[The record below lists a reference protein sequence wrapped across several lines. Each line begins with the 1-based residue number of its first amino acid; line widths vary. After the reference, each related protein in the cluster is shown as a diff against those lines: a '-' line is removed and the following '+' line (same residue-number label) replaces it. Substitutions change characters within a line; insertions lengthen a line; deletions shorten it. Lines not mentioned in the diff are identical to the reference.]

1 VENAAKR
8 PLHIVARRSEPANS
22 GGAQSSGESQE
33 DLRER
38 LTVFTSSDDGLF
50 APEPEWST
58 ADLSA
63 RTRAWAADD
72 GPGDPEND
80 DEPLFLDEPDDLPTL
95 EPLDTSHLDGLFA
108 DEREG
113 SGPAGANA
121 VLPAPMRVEAKPVA
135 RPRTAVLI
143 AVIVAGSAAGFVLA
157 YVLLN

>member
-1 VENAAKR
+1 MENAAKR

-38 LTVFTSSDDGLF
+38 LTGFTFSDDGLF

-72 GPGDPEND
+72 GPGDPVND
-80 DEPLFLDEPDDLPTL
+80 DEPLFLDESDDLPTL
-95 EPLDTSHLDGLFA
+95 GLRDTSHLDGLFA
-108 DEREG
+108 DEREM

-121 VLPAPMRVEAKPVA
+121 VLPAPMRVEAKPA